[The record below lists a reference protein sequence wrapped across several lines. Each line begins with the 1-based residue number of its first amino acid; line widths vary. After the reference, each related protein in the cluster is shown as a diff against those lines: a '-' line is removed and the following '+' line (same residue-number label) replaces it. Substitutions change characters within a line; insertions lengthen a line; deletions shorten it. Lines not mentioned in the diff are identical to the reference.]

1 MALKKF
7 DGMELP
13 AGEVL
18 SFNDR
23 VGARTVENG
32 FQSAKIIVDG
42 QYVDGVGGGVC
53 QSSTALYNAALLA
66 GLDCSAN
73 AHSICPSYCPAGLD
87 AMISSVSDMR
97 VVNNTG
103 RSVYVSVCVAG
114 GKANVRIFGAPPEYK
129 IVPESVT
136 VKTVKC
142 EELETVDVERKYFG
156 ADAVCGDR
164 LLVALGKDGVVSE
177 TYLKYYKDGKFIK
190 RVKIRANEYKPTPQI
205 VAIAP

>member
-1 MALKKF
+1 
-7 DGMELP
+7 
-13 AGEVL
+13 
-18 SFNDR
+18 
-23 VGARTVENG
+23 
-32 FQSAKIIVDG
+32 
-42 QYVDGVGGGVC
+42 
-53 QSSTALYNAALLA
+53 
-66 GLDCSAN
+66 
-73 AHSICPSYCPAGLD
+73 
-87 AMISSVSDMR
+87 MR
-97 VVNNTG
+97 
-103 RSVYVSVCVAG
+103 
-114 GKANVRIFGAPPEYK
+114 APPEYK

-156 ADAVCGDR
+156 ADAVGGDR